1 MRVYLLLSTILV
13 TSGFV
18 VSQALAGH
26 IQNIS
31 HETAVS
37 MCAQHGGGGT
47 TCGYCDSPNHCH
59 EIDCGEGGKGK
70 CTNTVVTT
78 RKVGNSGPGIK
89 GPSGTTISGTSG
101 TKTGNGSGLTHPVI
115 SPPASS
121 GVNKGSSSG
130 NATIERSGGG
140 KH

>member
-1 MRVYLLLSTILV
+1 MRASLLLTSILV
-13 TSGFV
+13 TSGFL
-18 VSQALAGH
+18 AGEAAAGH

-31 HETAVS
+31 HQTAVS

-70 CTNTVVTT
+70 CTNTVVDA
-78 RKVGNSGPGIK
+78 KKAGNSGPGVK
-89 GPSGTTISGTSG
+89 GTSGTISGTSG
-101 TKTGNGSGLTHPVI
+101 TKTGNGT
-115 SPPASS
+115 S
-121 GVNKGSSSG
+121 GVNKGSSG
-130 NATIERSGGG
+130 NTTVEKSSGG